1 MRAKQPIDVVL
12 EPVMKSSAMR
22 QLDRILQT
30 VAPKDVNVTLVGE
43 SGTGKEIL
51 ARRIHELSHHR
62 GGPFVPINCAAIP
75 EALFESELFGHE
87 KGAFTGASE
96 RARGKIEAADGGTLF
111 LDEIGE
117 MPLGAQAKL
126 LRFLENRKF
135 MRVGGV
141 TKISVDARIVCA
153 TLRSLDL
160 EVKAGRFRGDL
171 YYRIQGISL
180 NVPPLRDRA
189 ADVAPM
195 VQQFVAQVSTKHATR
210 PPRISR
216 DAMGAL
222 RAYAWPGNVRELRNV
237 IELVGLLRAG
247 KQVRLRDLPDALRMA
262 SQRSVS
268 DSNGNP
274 TANDVIALK
283 LDQRLGDMVR
293 QILHAAVALE
303 GGNRTQTALRLGIS
317 LRTVQR
323 HLARG

>member
-1 MRAKQPIDVVL
+1 MSAKRQIDVVL
-12 EPVMKSSAMR
+12 EPVMQSSAMR

-30 VAPKDVNVTLVGE
+30 VAPKDVSVTLVGE

-51 ARRIHELSHHR
+51 ARRIHDLSHHR

-141 TKISVDARIVCA
+141 TKISVNARIVCA

-189 ADVAPM
+189 ADVAPL
-195 VQQFVAQVSTKHATR
+195 VQQFVAQGSAKHATR

-222 RAYAWPGNVRELRNV
+222 RAYDWPGNVRELRNV

-247 KQVRLRDLPDALRMA
+247 KQVRLRDLPDALQQARHGSA
-262 SQRSVS
+262 PGSEA
-268 DSNGNP
+268 NP
-274 TANDVIALK
+274 KANEVIALK
-283 LDQRLGDMVR
+283 LDQRLGDMIR